1 MRVSTEEWRVSGSMV
16 SRASPPR
23 RTREVVPHERLVTGS
38 RSSLW
43 GDWTPEAP
51 ESARRVSLLGLRRR
65 ERDAWA
71 PAWGDGGPEWDPE
84 KDKKKKRKFG
94 SLACIFYL
102 VFQFSPLTSALP
114 GCLIRESL
122 WVCVNE
128 DLHPVFLKRMGSL
141 NFVASHTEG

>member
-84 KDKKKKRKFG
+84 KDKKKKKVWLVGMHFLFG
-94 SLACIFYL
+94 LPVLTPDLCSAWLSHSRVSLGLC
-102 VFQFSPLTSALP
+102 
-114 GCLIRESL
+114 
-122 WVCVNE
+122 
-128 DLHPVFLKRMGSL
+128 
-141 NFVASHTEG
+141 